1 MNEAFFIPEAFFKA
15 ENKVMYGRVVVLE
28 WDEEYT
34 YMYSCSSCGM
44 FCIVSVV
51 IPQNNELLKL
61 KFSLDSY
68 WWSTITEFHNVLGKY
83 EFLSVNTTLNH
94 HNACIQ

>member
-28 WDEEYT
+28 WDEEYN
-34 YMYSCSSCGM
+34 SCSSCGM

-61 KFSLDSY
+61 KISLGFILVFDDNRI
-68 WWSTITEFHNVLGKY
+68 STICWG
-83 EFLSVNTTLNH
+83 NTNCYRQ
-94 HNACIQ
+94 AQP

>member
-51 IPQNNELLKL
+51 IPQNNEMLKL
-61 KFSLDSY
+61 KISLGFILVVVDDNRI
-68 WWSTITEFHNVLGKY
+68 STICWG
-83 EFLSVNTTLNH
+83 NTNCYRQ
-94 HNACIQ
+94 AQP